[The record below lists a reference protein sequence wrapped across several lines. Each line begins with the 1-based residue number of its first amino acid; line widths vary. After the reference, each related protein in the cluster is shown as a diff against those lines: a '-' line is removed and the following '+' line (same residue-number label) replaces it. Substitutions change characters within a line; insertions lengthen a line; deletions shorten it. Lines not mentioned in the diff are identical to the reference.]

1 MKYTDEQLD
10 RMDQVFD
17 SIPHLFKPKTRTII

>member
-1 MKYTDEQLD
+1 MNYTADQLD

-17 SIPHLFKPKTRTII
+17 FIPHLFKPKTGMII